1 MSAGLQASVD
11 TIGLDFPVQL
21 IHKSGPLVKM
31 TETQGSAEILEI
43 LETLLPYMVP
53 GPPSMISVD
62 PKVES
67 NSFIFGFLGMH
78 PWHVA
83 VPRLGV
89 ESELQLPIYAI
100 AIAAWALSHI
110 FYLHHSSGQCQILN
124 PLSEARY

>member
-67 NSFIFGFLGMH
+67 NSFIFGF
-78 PWHVA
+78 
-83 VPRLGV
+83 
-89 ESELQLPIYAI
+89 
-100 AIAAWALSHI
+100 
-110 FYLHHSSGQCQILN
+110 FYDLKTLFRSCYNSISFVGTTTTKKTKHSLDMF
-124 PLSEARY
+124 